1 MQIERIYV
9 NGTHLIKEIINDDG
23 TKKYF
28 AKEVLD
34 TEIREELLYGWWEV
48 KDVNELED
56 VKAKLKK
63 SFIS

>member
-34 TEIREELLYGWWEV
+34 AEIREELLYGWWEV